1 MTNQFG
7 VETSPLR
14 RLIDEYF
21 EAWRGSTPGK
31 VLDYFSDD
39 AVVTLLGDGATHR
52 GKKMVGEHWIIP
64 MMKKYSNNT
73 HHITSFT
80 EAGDR
85 VAVEWFYTAVHIST
99 GKEFRLQ
106 GCSVYWVSG
115 NLIQRGHVYF
125 TGVRET
131 TAEFASHR
139 PTHPQA
145 HAGGSL
151 PS

>member
-1 MTNQFG
+1 MTNPYA
-7 VETSPLR
+7 VEAGPLR
-14 RLIDEYF
+14 GLIDQYF
-21 EAWRGSTPGK
+21 EAWRGSTSDK
-31 VLDYFSDD
+31 VLKYFSDD
-39 AVVTLLGDGATHR
+39 AVVTLLGDGATLT
-52 GKKMVGEHWIIP
+52 GKKMVGERWIIP

-73 HHITSFT
+73 HHITSFI

-85 VAVEWFYTAVHIST
+85 VAVEWLFTAVHIST

-125 TGVRET
+125 ANLQET
-131 TAEFASHR
+131 TAELASHK
-139 PTHPQA
+139 PTHPRA
-145 HAGGSL
+145 HLDSSL